1 MPFCHKHKII
11 FIHVPKNA
19 GTAITSLPEFSFE
32 ELNNAHRPAAETKR
46 IFPKLW
52 ENYAKYSVV
61 RNPWDRFVSN
71 FEYAKME
78 KSYWHSNDGTTKY
91 AEHPDFRTIKDM
103 SFEDVVDLA
112 SESLSSLKHPGWKP
126 QEYFLCDTE
135 HKILVDRVFY
145 SDKLATDREFKRIF
159 PGVKKINTSDR
170 KSQDYRDYYDNKTFY
185 KVYKLYLVDI
195 ELFGFKY

>member
-1 MPFCHKHKII
+1 MPFSHKHKII

-19 GTAITSLPEFSFE
+19 GTSLLSLEDFAFE
-32 ELNNAHRPAAETKR
+32 DRDSSHRPASEMRR
-46 IFPKLW
+46 IFPALW
-52 ENYAKYSVV
+52 VNYSKYSIV

-78 KSYWHSNDGTTKY
+78 KSYWHSSDGTTKY
-91 AEHPDFRTIKDM
+91 AEHPDFKTVKNM
-103 SFEDVVDLA
+103 SFEDAVDLA

-126 QEYFLCDTE
+126 QVHFLCDSE

-145 SDKLATDREFKRIF
+145 SSQLSTDREFKRIF
-159 PGVKKINTSDR
+159 PGLKKVNASTR
-170 KSQDYRDYYDNKTFY
+170 KSQDYRDYYNNKTFY
-185 KVYKLYLVDI
+185 KIYKLYLSDI